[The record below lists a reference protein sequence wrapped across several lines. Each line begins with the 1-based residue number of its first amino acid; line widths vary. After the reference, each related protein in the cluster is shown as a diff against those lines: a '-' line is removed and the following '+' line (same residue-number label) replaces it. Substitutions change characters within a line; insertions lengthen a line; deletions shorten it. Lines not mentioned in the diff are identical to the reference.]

1 MQLKFFGVTRATQA
15 DGSEVRLDKGNWL
28 QWSGP
33 GWVLRQ
39 TGLDGCLL
47 FFGLSSQI
55 ILIPFLFFFFL
66 FFLWLDRAGKERRAS
81 LDALSQRKVPDAHV
95 TLQMG

>member
-1 MQLKFFGVTRATQA
+1 MERSRVGFAT
-15 DGSEVRLDKGNWL
+15 DGTGWL
-28 QWSGP
+28 SLILWFVVSDYSDP
-33 GWVLRQ
+33 
-39 TGLDGCLL
+39 
-47 FFGLSSQI
+47 LSV
-55 ILIPFLFFFFL
+55 FFFL

>member
-55 ILIPFLFFFFL
+55 ILIPFLFFFF
-66 FFLWLDRAGKERRAS
+66 FSSSG
-81 LDALSQRKVPDAHV
+81 
-95 TLQMG
+95 